1 VPGPQVHFTLTMKW
15 AMEEGM
21 SAADAEAI
29 GRADVEVDLLW
40 PGSRRWGRHFSPMA
54 TLIFARRY
62 RAEAARLESA
72 GAHDEALVALGRALH
87 SAQDGIGHGRLGLAH
102 LKYRFGLLHRH
113 PDVWEDMPPST
124 RVGIERATR
133 AAVRDF
139 LRVARR

>member
-1 VPGPQVHFTLTMKW
+1 VPGPQVHFTLTMTW
-15 AMEEGM
+15 AIEEGM
-21 SAADAEAI
+21 TAADAEAV
-29 GRADVEVDLLW
+29 GRADTEVDLLW

-72 GAHDEALVALGRALH
+72 GEHAQALVALGRALH
-87 SAQDGIGHGRLGLAH
+87 SLQDGIGHGRLGLAH

-113 PDVWEDMPPST
+113 PDVWDDMPPHT
-124 RVGIERATR
+124 RVGIERVTR

-139 LRVARR
+139 LRVPGR